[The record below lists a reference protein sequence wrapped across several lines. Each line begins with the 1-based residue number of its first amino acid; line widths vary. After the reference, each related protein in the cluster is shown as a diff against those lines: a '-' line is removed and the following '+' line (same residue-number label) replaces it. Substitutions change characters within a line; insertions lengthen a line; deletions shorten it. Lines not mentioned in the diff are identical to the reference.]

1 MSMEGDSNIAN
12 SAPATPAT
20 PPLPPPPQS
29 PAQPSVANGT
39 NHTLQR
45 VRSTNGS
52 YDFMSRGS
60 VDQQGNLQEVN
71 GLQKRLDEL
80 LCKAVQIYKGKN
92 WKKIA
97 ECFKD
102 RTDVQ
107 CLHRWQ
113 KVLNP
118 ELIKGPWSKEED
130 DMIIQLVHKFGPKK
144 WSTIAQHLP
153 GRIGKQCR
161 ERWHHH
167 LNPAINKEAWTQE
180 EELVLVHYHQIYGNK
195 WAELAKFLPGRTDNA
210 IKNHWNSSV
219 KKKVDSYI
227 ASGLLAQFQEL
238 PIARDQNQTM
248 NPSSLRST
256 PGSGNDSVYNDGT
269 ELEENFEGSQG
280 STFLGCSQTASDM
293 STAVCFTQDEFC
305 FTETS
310 HHENEQN
317 ASPEAGFSVQYNTS
331 LDDITFVIPDIS
343 YELSCSPRYL
353 EDNFSQDGRVSAMEE
368 SCFLPKDLSSTFPL
382 EMLPSSSGLQDH
394 SARSD
399 IKLETVTDSAKA
411 PMTIDN
417 TRRCKSLCDRD
428 GVGVSF
434 SRRTTSCLQSSSFQP
449 PEAERGLAIGSS
461 MFSDFSTGYN
471 PTNSSAEPDELNNC
485 MGDSSRQGCIS
496 SQQDEF
502 AYYGTSNSCDDH
514 IDFADLTDENDLVR
528 DSTKLV
534 PVNAFGSDPSGEQQL
549 CFSDNVSPVVPRED
563 QDARALC
570 YEPPRFPSLD
580 VPFFSCDLA
589 HSGTDVQQ
597 QEYSP
602 LGIRRLMIPSIN
614 NLTPFKL
621 WDSPDNSPEA
631 LLKSAAKTFT
641 GTPSILKKRHRDLLS
656 PLSPFSERRYDKKT
670 GGETSQGIP
679 CTSNLAKEF
688 SRLDVVFDKV
698 NGSNVSRLGPPLAQK
713 DIVESSTEDKENICP
728 SFHANEENNEDG
740 ISDGKISEQALRDY
754 GDEACS
760 TRMANT
766 NIEEEFDAD
775 ATSDMAR
782 RNLAEHNLCI
792 DAKGERAVNFSDD
805 SLGIQHSMDVTSEQR
820 TTSNSLAISPRLFV
834 SPPQAVSQAKACNG
848 ESSRTLVSPSGPMML
863 ENLANEFGI
872 ETNIRSIESPS
883 AWKSPWFLNSFIP
896 GSRFDTELTME
907 DIRLFM
913 SPGDRSLDA
922 IGLMK
927 QINEQSADAFSDA
940 REVLGNET
948 PESILKNKCLHDQ
961 NPNQEDNCIQDGQQ
975 PRLRMASNVS
985 AERRALD
992 FDECVSPKMATT
1004 DKGKSSAFSSLSSP
1018 SSSLLKN
1025 YRFSRE
1031 Q

>member
-12 SAPATPAT
+12 PAAAT

-29 PAQPSVANGT
+29 PAQPSTANGT
-39 NHTLQR
+39 NNNLQR
-45 VRSTNGS
+45 MRSSNGRIS
-52 YDFMSRGS
+52 GPTRKSTRGQWTS
-60 VDQQGNLQEVN
+60 DE
-71 GLQKRLDEL
+71 DEL
-80 LCKAVQIYKGKN
+80 LRKAVELYKGKN

-180 EELVLVHYHQIYGNK
+180 EELVLIHYHQIYGNK
-195 WAELAKFLPGRTDNA
+195 WAELAKFLHGRTDNA

-238 PIARDQNQTM
+238 PIAIDQNHSM
-248 NPSSLRST
+248 NPSALRST
-256 PGSGNDSVYNDGT
+256 PGDGNDSICKDGT
-269 ELEENFEGSQG
+269 ELEENFECSQG
-280 STFLGCSQTASDM
+280 STYLNCSQTASDM
-293 STAVCFTQDEFC
+293 STAVCTKDEFC
-305 FTETS
+305 FAETS
-310 HHENEQN
+310 YHGNEQN
-317 ASPEAGFSVQYNTS
+317 ASPEAAYSVQYNNC
-331 LDDITFVIPDIS
+331 LEDISFIMTDIS
-343 YELSCSPRYL
+343 YAISSSPKYL
-353 EDNFSQDGRVSAMEE
+353 EDNFSQDGRVGTMEE
-368 SCFLPKDLSSTFPL
+368 SCFVPKDFSSL
-382 EMLPSSSGLQDH
+382 EVVPSSSGLQEY
-394 SARSD
+394 SAGSD
-399 IKLETVTDSAKA
+399 LKLETVSDSVKA
-411 PMTIDN
+411 SNPVSTAMSIDN
-417 TRRCKSLCDRD
+417 SGGCELLCNGD

-434 SRRTTSCLQSSSFQP
+434 PSRNTLCLQSSNFQS
-449 PEAERGLAIGSS
+449 PEAERVLATESS
-461 MFSDFSTGYN
+461 IFSDPVISNGK
-471 PTNSSAEPDELNNC
+471 PDELNNC
-485 MGDSSRQGCIS
+485 MGESSRQGCIT

-502 AYYGTSNSCDDH
+502 AYYNTSNSCNDH
-514 IDFADLTDENDLVR
+514 IDFADLTDENDLVK

-534 PVNAFGSDPSGEQQL
+534 PVNAFGSDPSGDQQL
-549 CFSDNVSPVVPRED
+549 CVSGNQSPIMPKED

-580 VPFFSCDLA
+580 MPFFSCDLA
-589 HSGTDVQQ
+589 QSGADVQQ

-602 LGIRRLMIPSIN
+602 LGIRRLMIPSSIN

-641 GTPSILKKRHRDLLS
+641 YTPSILKKRHRELLS

-688 SRLDVVFDKV
+688 SRLDVVFDEV
-698 NGSNVSRLGPPLAQK
+698 AGSNVPRHGSLPPTQK
-713 DIVESSTEDKENICP
+713 DILETDKENICP
-728 SFHANEENNEDG
+728 SFHAKEDIIEDG
-740 ISDGKISEQALRDY
+740 ISSDGKISEQALHDY
-754 GDEACS
+754 DDGTCG
-760 TRMANT
+760 TRMVNT
-766 NIEEEFDAD
+766 DSKEVCNAD
-775 ATSDMAR
+775 STSDMAR
-782 RNLAEHNLCI
+782 RTLVEHNQCDEI
-792 DAKGERAVNFSDD
+792 KERAVKFSDG
-805 SLGIQHSMDVTSEQR
+805 SLGDHHNMEVRSEQR
-820 TTSNSLAISPRLFV
+820 ATSKSSTINQTIFV
-834 SPPQAVSQAKACNG
+834 SPLAVGRAKDDNG
-848 ESSRTLVSPSGPMML
+848 DSSRTLFSPTGSMML

-872 ETNIRSIESPS
+872 EANIFGGTPFRRSIESPS
-883 AWKSPWFLNSFIP
+883 AWKSPWFLNSLIP

-948 PESILKNKCLHDQ
+948 PQSILKKKCFHQDQ
-961 NPNQEDNCIQDGQQ
+961 NPNQEDDNCIQDGQQ
-975 PRLRMASNVS
+975 PIHLRLASNVS

-992 FDECVSPKMATT
+992 FDECVSPRMAT
-1004 DKGKSSAFSSLSSP
+1004 DKGKSSSCSSLSSP

-1025 YRFSRE
+1025 YR
-1031 Q
+1031 